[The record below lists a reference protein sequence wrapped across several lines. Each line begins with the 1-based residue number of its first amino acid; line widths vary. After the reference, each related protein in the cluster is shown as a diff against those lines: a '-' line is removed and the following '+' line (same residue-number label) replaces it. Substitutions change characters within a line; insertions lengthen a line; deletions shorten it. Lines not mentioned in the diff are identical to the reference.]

1 MALNLKDD
9 ALHAAVRDLARRRG
23 QTLTAAVSQAVHEA
37 LERERQAE
45 AHRAVPVPLDER
57 LLAIARRCAQR
68 PDLDIR
74 RAEAICGFDEDG
86 LPT

>member
-23 QTLTAAVSQAVHEA
+23 LTLTAAVSQAVQEA

-45 AHRAVPVPLDER
+45 AHRVVPFPLDER
-57 LLAIARRCAQR
+57 LLVIARRCAQR
-68 PDLDIR
+68 PDLDVR
-74 RAEAICGFDEDG
+74 SAEAICGFDEDG